1 MYLYYFLQGP
11 PKPVAEVTVKAVA
24 SEQVL
29 ISFIVGENGGSQQ
42 TFHIYIRKIGSNNEM
57 SLNTEYVDPRKGSVL
72 AFAIQNLQPETAYIA
87 SVRSVNLYG
96 EDSSNLFQFTTRGK
110 PFSVLSLPDQ
120 KFWSHSVTG
129 KLGLRHQSKHF

>member
-1 MYLYYFLQGP
+1 MYFYYFSKGP

-29 ISFIVGENGGSQQ
+29 ISFRVGENGGSQQ

-57 SLNTEYVDPRKGSVL
+57 SLNTEHVDPRKGSL
-72 AFAIQNLQPETAYIA
+72 LNFPIQNLQPEKAYIA

-96 EDSSNLFQFTTRGK
+96 EDSSKLFQFTTQGK
-110 PFSVLSLPDQ
+110 PFSVVSLPDQ
-120 KFWSHSVTG
+120 KFWSLSVTG
-129 KLGLRHQSKHF
+129 KLGFKTSV